1 MPLCYYYHCTHLIK
15 PVNSKENQLWIF
27 FERSD
32 AEAEAPILRLPDAKS
47 WHTGGK
53 NADAGEN
60 RGHEEKAAIEEE
72 MFG

>member
-1 MPLCYYYHCTHLIK
+1 MLLCYYYHCTHLIK
-15 PVNSKENQLWIF
+15 PVSSKEYQLWIF
-27 FERSD
+27 FERTD

>member
-1 MPLCYYYHCTHLIK
+1 MLKLKLQYLGYLMQRADTLGEK
-15 PVNSKENQLWIF
+15 K
-27 FERSD
+27 
-32 AEAEAPILRLPDAKS
+32 K
-47 WHTGGK
+47 K